1 MMPMLWSL
9 QRLARDKAGN
19 AAIEFAF
26 VAPVLA
32 FACIAVV
39 DIGFAINQRM
49 AADHVLRIGADAAM
63 SDPGEA
69 VVQNVLNQTASG
81 NFQTVSTEPLPTTIA
96 TDSDAL
102 HLKAKR
108 FCSCPNS
115 KDVEIS
121 CTGTC
126 SGTAPLA
133 FYRLTAA
140 KRYVGMLL
148 PVTEFRSALQVQAR

>member
-1 MMPMLWSL
+1 MLNALRWVG
-9 QRLARDKAGN
+9 RFAVNERGN
-19 AAIEFAF
+19 AAVEFAF

-49 AADHVLRIGADAAM
+49 AADHILRIGADAAM

-81 NFQTVSTEPLPTTIA
+81 HFPSLSTEPLPTTITA
-96 TDSDAL
+96 DTGAL
-102 HLKAKR
+102 HLKAKK
-108 FCSCPNS
+108 FCSCPS
-115 KDVEIS
+115 SRDVVIT
-121 CTGTC
+121 CPGTC
-126 SGTAPLA
+126 SGSAPLA

-140 KRYVGMLL
+140 KRHVGMLL
-148 PVTEFRSALQVQAR
+148 PATEFRSALQVQVR